1 VAVLCEAI
9 SVIIRKSSIVDRFE
23 GGFDT
28 FLKLVP
34 NDTLCDDG
42 ELIRVG
48 FMSPDNVES
57 YIGKLVEFNLRFH
70 RTSVSGLENV
80 ADIAVVDQ
88 QRGLT
93 NDCEWLL
100 VGRIPINS
108 KGDAVTGCWL
118 AGSIINK
125 LFFPD
130 DWTFENSLSQ
140 KFHFSET
147 ENVDSEMKFL
157 RTEGNLDVYLNV
169 KLGIEVF
176 TPKRSP

>member
-9 SVIIRKSSIVDRFE
+9 SVIIRKSSIVNRFE
-23 GGFDT
+23 GGFDS
-28 FLKLVP
+28 FLNLVP

-48 FMSPDNVES
+48 FMNPDNVES
-57 YIGKLVEFNLRFH
+57 YIGKLVESNLRFH
-70 RTSVSGLENV
+70 RTSIPELENE

-93 NDCEWLL
+93 IDCEWLS
-100 VGRIPINS
+100 VGRIPINTN
-108 KGDAVTGCWL
+108 GDAVTGCWL
-118 AGSIINK
+118 KGSTSNK
-125 LFFPD
+125 LCFPD
-130 DWTFENSLSQ
+130 DWTFENSLSK

-147 ENVDSEMKFL
+147 EKVDSEMKFL

-176 TPKRSP
+176 TSKRSP